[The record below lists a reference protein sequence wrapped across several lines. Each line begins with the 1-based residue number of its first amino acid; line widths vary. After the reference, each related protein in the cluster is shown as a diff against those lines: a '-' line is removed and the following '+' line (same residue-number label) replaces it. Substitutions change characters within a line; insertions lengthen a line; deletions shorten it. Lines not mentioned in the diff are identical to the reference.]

1 MSFNHL
7 IYWCSVPNCPLKTE
21 KTSFQYYTDGNKRKY
36 CLVEDVF
43 LNNCCFLGRG
53 KAWVICLI
61 LHLLGLVK
69 LSTWEQ
75 VQVPLVRSHNPN
87 RRVMHQ
93 SIPAALSLAPATAGR
108 QLDNSRMG
116 HLQILRCPRAGHLPT
131 PGLLP
136 RLWHA
141 RGFLS
146 EYNYTKGYYWK
157 KADWLICQGQ
167 GVVKACF
174 RFYVCIS
181 PLLIKPE
188 LHSESWK
195 LSTWINVF
203 CLVNQISVRLRAASL
218 FFSDFVWG
226 VHARERWAAKPRDA
240 RNEGGNQK
248 NTRPWKTILSG
259 FEGSLSFVVPLP
271 SRAFSHA
278 RGHLR
283 VSGVLLDGQR
293 KKRDCSY
300 SKFLFIFFEEHPF
313 IFIKLSLTYNLT
325 AP

>member
-218 FFSDFVWG
+218 FL
-226 VHARERWAAKPRDA
+226 
-240 RNEGGNQK
+240 Q
-248 NTRPWKTILSG
+248 IL
-259 FEGSLSFVVPLP
+259 
-271 SRAFSHA
+271 
-278 RGHLR
+278 
-283 VSGVLLDGQR
+283 
-293 KKRDCSY
+293 
-300 SKFLFIFFEEHPF
+300 
-313 IFIKLSLTYNLT
+313 
-325 AP
+325 